1 VNAETVRF
9 YLLLAVCSLGAWAIV
24 GVWLLSEYRNTV
36 FRFGRASLYV
46 EWRFSFRFVFT
57 ASVLYVEAPGFGL
70 AIARKP
76 PVTLTPA
83 EAGRSPGEAAPPLD
97 VGTEPPGDLGASEGA
112 AEPPSEGRCSQ
123 PDVCGC
129 DRDSYP

>member
-1 VNAETVRF
+1 MITETVRF
-9 YLLLAVCSLGAWAIV
+9 SLLLSVCSPGAWAIV

-36 FRFGRASLYV
+36 FRFGRVSLYV

-57 ASVLYVEAPGFGL
+57 ASVLYVEAPGFAL
-70 AIARKP
+70 AITRKP

-83 EAGRSPGEAAPPLD
+83 EAGRSPGEAGRSPGEAA
-97 VGTEPPGDLGASEGA
+97 PPGDLGAPDGA

-123 PDVCGC
+123 PDGCGC